1 MPKGTAVRRKADREK
16 AKLKVFV
23 QGVDAQGQIFRE
35 EAETYDISETGISF
49 FLSRPVWL
57 NTHLTLDIAGGNL
70 FGLFRTMGAQVVR
83 LKGDRPGRE
92 FVAAR
97 FDE

>member
-1 MPKGTAVRRKADREK
+1 MPKGTAVREKADREK
-16 AKLKVFV
+16 VKWKVFV
-23 QGVDAQGQIFRE
+23 RGVDAQGQIFRE

-49 FLSRPVWL
+49 FLSHPVWVD
-57 NTHLTLDIAGGNL
+57 THLTLEIGGSNL
-70 FGLFRTMGAQVVR
+70 FGPSRTVGAKVVR

>member
-16 AKLKVFV
+16 VKLKIFV
-23 QGVDAQGQIFRE
+23 QGVDAHGQIFRE
-35 EAETYDISETGISF
+35 EAETDDISETGISF
-49 FLSRPVWL
+49 FLSHPAWID
-57 NTHLTLDIAGGNL
+57 THLTLEIAGSQL
-70 FGLFRTMGAQVVR
+70 FGLPHTVGAKVVR
-83 LKGDRPGRE
+83 LKGDQPGRE

>member
-1 MPKGTAVRRKADREK
+1 MPKGTGVPEKACREK
-16 AKLKVFV
+16 AKLKVFI
-23 QGVDAQGQIFRE
+23 QGVDAQGQFFGE

-49 FLSRPVWL
+49 FLSHPVWVD
-57 NTHLTLDIAGGNL
+57 THLTLEIAGSHL
-70 FGLFRTMGAQVVR
+70 FGLPRTVGAKVVR